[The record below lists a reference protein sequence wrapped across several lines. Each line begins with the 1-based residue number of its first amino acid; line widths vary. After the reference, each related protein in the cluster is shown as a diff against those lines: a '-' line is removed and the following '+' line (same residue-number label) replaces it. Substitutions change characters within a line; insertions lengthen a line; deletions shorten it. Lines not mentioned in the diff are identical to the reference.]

1 MKVVLF
7 LAAVYALIFNQTQHK
22 KKHVPSP
29 GVNFNNYTRAIAK
42 DTLGKAGSTPAV
54 YFANYLNAQPSA
66 IINAA
71 VR

>member
-1 MKVVLF
+1 MKAVLF

-29 GVNFNNYTRAIAK
+29 GVNFNNYTQVSVK
-42 DTLGKAGSTPAV
+42 DTSRKARSTPAL

-66 IINAA
+66 IMNAT